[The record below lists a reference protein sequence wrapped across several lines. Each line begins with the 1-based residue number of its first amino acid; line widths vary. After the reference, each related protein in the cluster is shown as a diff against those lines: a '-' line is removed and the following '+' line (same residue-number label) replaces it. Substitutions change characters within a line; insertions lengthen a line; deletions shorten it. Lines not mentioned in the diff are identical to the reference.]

1 MACKTTREENRP
13 VHVSKKPI
21 VLLSV
26 QRSGT
31 NFLRRV
37 LGSHPAIDPLFGEV
51 FDPNH
56 IRKELS
62 FFNFYQRAVAADP
75 SLCLPDRRID
85 AFEKYVAFLDTKV
98 PAAHYILDIKYN
110 CIRHL
115 ESYWPGQKEVLTEYI
130 VDRQWPVIHLIRTDL
145 LAAIFSH
152 MRARET
158 GVWMIKGQDHRDT
171 FSTTVDPVGVVNGV
185 AGRRQAIQ
193 RYRRDFSGARLLEL
207 VYEDFIDAPN
217 GINEAAMTRIREFLD
232 VTDAFSRNPE
242 TKKLIT
248 QPMSQAIENYD
259 DVVATAATRKV
270 ALTMSI

>member
-1 MACKTTREENRP
+1 MHGST
-13 VHVSKKPI
+13 KPI

-37 LGSHPAIDPLFGEV
+37 LGSHPEIDPLFGEI

-62 FFNFYQRAVAADP
+62 FFNFYQRAVAVDP
-75 SLCLPDRRID
+75 SLCLPNRRLD
-85 AFEKYVAFLDTKV
+85 AFEKYIEFLDSKV
-98 PAAHYILDIKYN
+98 PALHYILDIKYN

-115 ESYWPGQKEVLTEYI
+115 DSYWPAQKEVLTQYI
-130 VDRQWPVIHLIRTDL
+130 IDRQWPVIHLIRTDL

-152 MRARET
+152 VRARAT
-158 GVWMIKGQDHRDT
+158 GVWMTKGKDHRDN
-171 FSTTVDPVGVVNGV
+171 FSAAVDPVGIVNGV

-193 RYRRDFSGARLLEL
+193 RYRRDFAGARLLEL

-217 GINEAAMTRIREFLD
+217 GINEVAMARIREFLD
-232 VTDAFSRNPE
+232 VTDKFSRTPE
-242 TKKLIT
+242 TRKLIT
-248 QPMSQAIENYD
+248 QPMSEAIVNYD
-259 DVVATAATRKV
+259 DVVATAATRRI
-270 ALTMSI
+270 ALRMSLNPI